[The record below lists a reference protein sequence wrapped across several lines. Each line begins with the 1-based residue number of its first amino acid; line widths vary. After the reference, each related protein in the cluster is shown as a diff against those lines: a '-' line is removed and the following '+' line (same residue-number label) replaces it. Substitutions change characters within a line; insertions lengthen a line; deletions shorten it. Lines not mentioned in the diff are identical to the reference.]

1 MQQLALYKWLRQ
13 LTTNKIYFDFISLFK
28 FSARFLRDILYK
40 FLVWLSLSEMPE
52 ATSPLIHFLSAMI
65 LKAIINGAVVLTK
78 PLAALSNFI
87 QKTIVLNQILQPLSY
102 LMCCVSVPVFS
113 FLHHFSPKLNR
124 HTEKTASYPFSVLWL
139 PRLFITF

>member
-52 ATSPLIHFLSAMI
+52 ATSPLIHLLSAMI
-65 LKAIINGAVVLTK
+65 LKAIINGAAVLTK
-78 PLAALSNFI
+78 PLA
-87 QKTIVLNQILQPLSY
+87 
-102 LMCCVSVPVFS
+102 
-113 FLHHFSPKLNR
+113 H
-124 HTEKTASYPFSVLWL
+124 
-139 PRLFITF
+139 